1 MIIDPK
7 NGIAGLL
14 FGMQTQQVESI
25 LGAPDRQ
32 YRDEDENIIYLYSAH
47 KLRLTF
53 YADEAFRLGYAITS
67 NKQATLLGYTVIGK
81 PLDEMLEAL
90 PFKSWERE
98 DFDSV
103 TNHFN
108 ESNWL
113 TLQSEYGEVIRIEIG
128 AIIDEVTDAFL
139 WRFKV

>member
-14 FGMQTQQVESI
+14 FGMKTQQVESI

-32 YRDEDENIIYLYSAH
+32 YRDEDENIIYLYSTH

-128 AIIDEVTDAFL
+128 AMIDEVTDAFL

>member
-32 YRDEDENIIYLYSAH
+32 YRDEDENIIYLYSTH

-67 NKQATLLGYTVIGK
+67 NKQATLLGYTVIGN

-128 AIIDEVTDAFL
+128 AMIDEVTDAFL

>member
-32 YRDEDENIIYLYSAH
+32 YRDEDENIIYLYSTH

-67 NKQATLLGYTVIGK
+67 NKQATLLGYTIIGN

-128 AIIDEVTDAFL
+128 AMIDEVTDAFL